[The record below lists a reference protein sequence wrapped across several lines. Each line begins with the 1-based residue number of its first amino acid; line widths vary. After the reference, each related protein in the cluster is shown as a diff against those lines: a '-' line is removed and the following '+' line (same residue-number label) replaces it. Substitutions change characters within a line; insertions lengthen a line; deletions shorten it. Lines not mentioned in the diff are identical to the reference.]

1 MQPTHAMYDDGLP
14 DPDQDAQFY
23 DGVSLRRLWA
33 WVIDFVVTI
42 VLSIV
47 AILLIGISTI
57 GLGFFAAPAISMAV
71 GFGYRWAT
79 LTRSSATW
87 GMRLLGIEMRAH
99 TGERFD
105 STSAAIHTLLFSVA
119 VMSGI
124 GQLISVILMIGTSR
138 GQGLHDLVM
147 GSAAINR
154 PAD

>member
-1 MQPTHAMYDDGLP
+1 MQPLHATFYDGLP

-23 DGVSLRRLWA
+23 DGVAFRRLWA

-42 VLSIV
+42 VLSIL
-47 AILLIGISTI
+47 AILVIGISTL
-57 GLGFFAAPAISMAV
+57 GLGFFATPAIAMAV

-79 LTRSSATW
+79 LARKSATW
-87 GMRLLGIEMRAH
+87 GMQLLGIEMRAN

-105 STSAAIHTLLFSVA
+105 TTSAAIHTLLFSVA